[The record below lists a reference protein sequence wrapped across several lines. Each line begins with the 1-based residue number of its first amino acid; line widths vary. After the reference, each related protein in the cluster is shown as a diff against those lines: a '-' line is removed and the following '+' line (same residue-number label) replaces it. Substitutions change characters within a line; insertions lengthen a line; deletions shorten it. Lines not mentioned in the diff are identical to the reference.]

1 MRACP
6 PAHVTMGGMDIA
18 QWVIRIALAAVFL
31 VMGINHFLP
40 ATAKAMSAMV
50 PPPLKARVS
59 GKTLVRFTGVCEIAG
74 AVGILVPQTRF
85 AAGIALVVFLI
96 AVFPAN
102 AYASERPER
111 FGRAAFPF
119 WPRYAAQLVLIL
131 LVLLATVV

>member
-1 MRACP
+1 
-6 PAHVTMGGMDIA
+6 MGGMDIA

-50 PPPLKARVS
+50 PPALKARVS

-102 AYASERPER
+102 AYASEHPER

-119 WPRYAAQLVLIL
+119 WPRYGAQLVLIL
-131 LVLLATVV
+131 LVLFATV